1 MKAHQLRRISA
12 AISNINIQA
21 SKLGAGKELPSIS
34 KSESC
39 KVLSVFESELE
50 ELLGCEVSAI
60 CFPEGKFNHR
70 VVQIANSLDY
80 KKQYSSLPGFYYNEV
95 FPSVKRRSLVQFAN
109 KTEFESILKGGD
121 HLLSFWYKFKHYK
134 K

>member
-1 MKAHQLRRISA
+1 MNYDSLLIISSHTKSHKILND
-12 AISNINIQA
+12 ISEDEIRA
-21 SKLGAGKELPSIS
+21 ELKDS
-34 KSESC
+34 KSE
-39 KVLSVFESELE
+39 LE
-50 ELLGCEVSAI
+50 GLLGCEVSAI
-60 CFPEGKFNHR
+60 CYPEGKFNHR
-70 VVQIANSLDY
+70 VVEIANSLDY

-121 HLLSFWYKFKHYK
+121 HLLSFWYKYKHYK